1 MPFILPVAAL
11 LTVALTYETSKNAKR
26 KFERKRKRKTAL

>member
-11 LTVALTYETSKNAKR
+11 ITVALTYETGKNAKR

>member
-26 KFERKRKRKTAL
+26 KFDRKRRKKTSA